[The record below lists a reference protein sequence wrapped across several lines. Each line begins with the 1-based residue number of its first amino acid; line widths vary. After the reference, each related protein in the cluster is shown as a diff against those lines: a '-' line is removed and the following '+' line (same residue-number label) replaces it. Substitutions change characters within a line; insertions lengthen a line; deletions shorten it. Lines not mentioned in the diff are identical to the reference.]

1 MSQCFDRFKNT
12 AFKLVGGGSRPL
24 NTHLYG
30 ENFNDYAGFQRE
42 SAETNALEILQNL
55 DCTIKYRFYPLC
67 SNIEYREREKE

>member
-12 AFKLVGGGSRPL
+12 AFKLVGRGSWPL

-42 SAETNALEILQNL
+42 SAENL
-55 DCTIKYRFYPLC
+55 PGL
-67 SNIEYREREKE
+67 

>member
-1 MSQCFDRFKNT
+1 MKNPT
-12 AFKLVGGGSRPL
+12 ETRS
-24 NTHLYG
+24 HLKIVVYA
-30 ENFNDYAGFQRE
+30 ENVKRLWTTLITFQRE